1 MTADHSSVNTLKV
14 VIFVRNVVMR
24 RGLEAI
30 LHQLPLISSVHHC
43 DHEDEA
49 GKLITDGDVDVL
61 IVTMGENAVAEEL
74 AHAGTGTKVLVLLD
88 ETEAISA
95 SSTATLTAD
104 GFLIQQELTASDL
117 HEALDRIVAGEM
129 PMPARLGR
137 QLIARASSLVGG
149 DLSRPVTLTPRENE
163 TLELLTEGL
172 SNKQIARR
180 LSISDHGAKR
190 LVTSVMLKLGA
201 PNRTAAVVT
210 AIRIG
215 MISNRGGEGVGAR
228 S

>member
-1 MTADHSSVNTLKV
+1 V
-14 VIFVRNVVMR
+14 VIR

-30 LHQLPLISSVHHC
+30 LHQLPLISSVRHC
-43 DHEDEA
+43 DREEEA
-49 GKLITDGDVDVL
+49 DKLITEGDVDVL
-61 IVTMGENAVAEEL
+61 IVTTGENAVAEEL
-74 AHAGTGTKVLVLLD
+74 AHVGTGTKVLVLLD

-137 QLIARASSLVGG
+137 QLIARASSSVGG
-149 DLSRPVTLTPRENE
+149 DSSRRVTLTPRENE
-163 TLELLTEGL
+163 TLELLTDGL

-215 MISNRGGEGVGAR
+215 MISNRGE
-228 S
+228 